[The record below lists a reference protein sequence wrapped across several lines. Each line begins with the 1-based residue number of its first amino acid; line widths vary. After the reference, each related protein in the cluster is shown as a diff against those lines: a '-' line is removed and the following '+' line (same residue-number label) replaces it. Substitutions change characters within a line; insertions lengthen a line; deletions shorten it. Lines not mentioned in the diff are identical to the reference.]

1 MKKHEQE
8 KDTDLTQETAESGE
22 KAKNKHG
29 KLYYIIV
36 AACALVLVAAI
47 VLMAVFLAPSAGSD
61 VIDDPGGQ
69 EEPDDPD
76 DPDEPD
82 DPAGTEVVF
91 SLPVADATVTETFQ
105 FWYNSTLN
113 RYCLHTG
120 VDFSAEAGTEV
131 TAAYAGTVESVTEN
145 ILEGGKIVLSHGNGL
160 YTVYASVDAA
170 SGLRAGDTV
179 EQGEV
184 IGTVSAAAD
193 AMGNE
198 FNEGAHLHFEVLENE
213 KQIDPAT
220 YLDYEEK

>member
-1 MKKHEQE
+1 M
-8 KDTDLTQETAESGE
+8 
-22 KAKNKHG
+22 
-29 KLYYIIV
+29 
-36 AACALVLVAAI
+36 
-47 VLMAVFLAPSAGSD
+47 
-61 VIDDPGGQ
+61 
-69 EEPDDPD
+69 
-76 DPDEPD
+76 
-82 DPAGTEVVF
+82 
-91 SLPVADATVTETFQ
+91 
-105 FWYNSTLN
+105 
-113 RYCLHTG
+113 
-120 VDFSAEAGTEV
+120 
-131 TAAYAGTVESVTEN
+131 ESVTEN

-220 YLDYEEK
+220 YLDYEENNGRSGAAAAGSSCGGFSCVAPAGISVPARSPPVCGGHIRSGAFRLPYAAGRVFCAAGGTAVRKVYKTAQIC